1 MPATHPKVEFRLLWK
16 RSFATPLFALE
27 YTDLTND
34 GLRELVV
41 ASLSGLHILQ
51 VRFSRMIYVSF
62 IAKTRQLC
70 DSTFYQKTVKIIS
83 PAKK

>member
-1 MPATHPKVEFRLLWK
+1 MAETHPKVEFRLLWR

-27 YTDLTND
+27 YTDLTSD

-51 VRFSRMIYVSF
+51 VRFSGMIYFSF
-62 IAKTRQLC
+62 TVITTPLC
-70 DSTFYQKTVKIIS
+70 DPNYRHRHL
-83 PAKK
+83 